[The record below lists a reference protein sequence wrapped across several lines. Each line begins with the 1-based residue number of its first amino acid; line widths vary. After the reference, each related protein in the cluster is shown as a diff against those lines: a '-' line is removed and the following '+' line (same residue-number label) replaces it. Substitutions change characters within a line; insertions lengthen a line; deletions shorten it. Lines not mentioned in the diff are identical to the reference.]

1 MWSFIL
7 YEGNHDVYNSLIYC
21 YIFTVLPIVQ
31 FFLFTAQLCN
41 SRTAT
46 LILFPSI
53 FSYKIYCVRSAKPQT
68 LHRLLFR
75 MQNQRFTFNIR
86 TRATFRELYNSSIQ
100 QILISYRIDICV
112 TFSNRCIFYI
122 ASVIV
127 NSYNWKYC

>member
-1 MWSFIL
+1 MYSAFRIRIFYFRYYFEMKNIYKRFPFL
-7 YEGNHDVYNSLIYC
+7 NEVNCGTLFRIEENHGVYNSLIYC
-21 YIFTVLPIVQ
+21 YIFTVFPIVQ

-86 TRATFRELYNSSIQ
+86 TRATFRE
-100 QILISYRIDICV
+100 
-112 TFSNRCIFYI
+112 
-122 ASVIV
+122 
-127 NSYNWKYC
+127 